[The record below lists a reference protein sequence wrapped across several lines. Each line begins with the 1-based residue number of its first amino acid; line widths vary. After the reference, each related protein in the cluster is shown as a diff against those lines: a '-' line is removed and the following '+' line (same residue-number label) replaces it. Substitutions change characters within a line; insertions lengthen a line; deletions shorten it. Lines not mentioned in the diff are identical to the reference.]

1 MELCLSQVLSNWDE
15 VEVRTVPNVMYQ
27 VVCPTNN
34 TGEDIEY
41 RFHWFLDCSE
51 TYIHNH
57 RYAFDTYCLQG
68 EYEERLWEISDG
80 HSGTLSY
87 KFPRTSGNK
96 FGTHIPVPGVLRS
109 VKQNHHFPGNTLHV
123 EPNQY
128 HSIVP
133 IGGANSNVLTFDA
146 RRLCSTATEP
156 TFVLSASDS
165 IQAPTDEIRPAT
177 AQERQLV
184 HEKLISLS

>member
-1 MELCLSQVLSNWDE
+1 MELHLSQVLSNWNE

-34 TGEDIEY
+34 TDEGIEY

-68 EYEERLWEISDG
+68 EYEERLWEISDDR
-80 HSGTLSY
+80 SGTFTY
-87 KFPRTSGNK
+87 TFPRTSGNK
-96 FGTHIPVPGVLRS
+96 FG
-109 VKQNHHFPGNTLHV
+109 NTLHL

-133 IGGANSNVLTFDA
+133 IGGANSKILTFVA
-146 RRLCSTATEP
+146 RRLCSTAAET
-156 TFVLSASDS
+156 TFVLSSSDS

-177 AQERQLV
+177 AEERQLI